1 MKARA
6 MIDFRTLDA
15 TRILSEPFSGTG
27 VNYRTSRKPLR
38 PLLFA
43 ALLSNLACG
52 LAVSSIAQADE
63 AAALAD
69 YSLEQL
75 MNVSVEVSSASRKP
89 QKLEDTAAAIHVI
102 TRQDIRRS
110 GMTSLPELLRMVPG
124 MQVAHIDG
132 GSWAISS
139 RGFNAKNSDNLLV
152 MLDGRVLQT
161 PSFTGVYWDAQDV
174 VLEDVERIEVIRGP
188 GGALWGANAVTGIIN
203 IITGSAS
210 VTQGGMV
217 SGGTGNYGHQGT
229 ARFGGKIGET
239 GYFRIYAKDAAQGNS
254 KPASG
259 VEAHDRHELRSAGF
273 RTDWDMSGGDSLTV
287 QGDTYTGS
295 SDHTGTIVALTPPY
309 STPTGYTIGL
319 DGGNLL
325 ARWKS
330 TLSVTDEWA
339 LQFYY
344 DTYQRRYFNLGEKR
358 DTYDLDFQRR
368 LQWNDRHDIVWG
380 AGYRQTRDRMDNT
393 FAVSYM
399 PANRTDSVIST
410 FFQDEIALNRDGLHL
425 IAGSKFESNDYTGF
439 EYQPNLRL
447 RWRIDERQTAWVA
460 VSRAVHTPSRT
471 DADGQVVAT
480 VIKPALTTFVTRL
493 QNNPAIQ
500 SEHVLSYE
508 AGYRSQLTEQ
518 VQMDVAAFYTEH
530 NNLMTIERGANFVE
544 GAYTVIPLV
553 FHNMASATTHGL
565 EWSGSW
571 RPTDK
576 WQFKA
581 AWSSLKMDI
590 RRDAGSNDTSI
601 ETEVGRSPQNQFQFH
616 ALHSPADNVDL
627 GTSLYYVDGLHSLNV
642 PAYAR
647 LDARIGWRIQRGL
660 ELSLTGRNLFDPAH
674 TEFVNASGPRTSK
687 VPRSIFGAATWRF

>member
-1 MKARA
+1 MKARV
-6 MIDFRTLDA
+6 MIDFCTSDA
-15 TRILSEPFSGTG
+15 TRVFSEPFLGVG
-27 VNYRTSRKPLR
+27 VNSKTSRKPLR
-38 PLLFA
+38 PLLLA
-43 ALLSNLACG
+43 VLLSNLTCG
-52 LAVSSIAQADE
+52 LAVSSIARADE

-161 PSFTGVYWDAQDV
+161 PTFTGVNWDMQDV

-203 IITGSAS
+203 VITRSAS
-210 VTQGGMV
+210 ATQGGML
-217 SGGTGNYGHQGT
+217 SGGAGNYEHQGT
-229 ARFGGKIGET
+229 ARFGGKLGET
-239 GYFRIYAKDAAQGNS
+239 GHFRIYAKDAAQDNS
-254 KPASG
+254 KPASN
-259 VEAHDRHELRSAGF
+259 VAAHDRHDLRSAGF
-273 RTDWDMSGGDSLTV
+273 RTDWDVSGGNSLTV

-330 TLSVTDEWA
+330 ALSVTDEWA

-344 DTYQRRYFNLGEKR
+344 DTYQRRYFNLGEQR
-358 DTYDLDFQRR
+358 DTYDLDFQHH
-368 LQWNDRHDIVWG
+368 LLWNGRHDIVWG
-380 AGYRQTRDRMDNT
+380 AGYRQTRDQMDNT
-393 FAVSYM
+393 FAVSYT
-399 PANRTDSVIST
+399 PASRTDSVISA
-410 FFQDEIALNRDGLHL
+410 FFQDEIALKDNLHL
-425 IAGSKFESNDYTGF
+425 IAGTKFEHNDYTGS
-439 EYQPNLRL
+439 EHQPSLRL
-447 RWRIDERQTAWVA
+447 RWNIDGRQTAWAA

-471 DADGQVVAT
+471 DADGQVVAA
-480 VIKPALTTFVTRL
+480 VIKPGVTTFVTRL

-500 SEHVLSYE
+500 PEHVLSYE

-518 VQMDVAAFYTEH
+518 VQMDVAAFYSEH

-553 FHNMASATTHGL
+553 FHNMASATTRGL
-565 EWSGSW
+565 EWSGNW

-581 AWSSLKMDI
+581 AWSWLKMDI
-590 RRDAGSNDTSI
+590 RRDVGSNDTSI
-601 ETEVGRSPQNQFQFH
+601 GTEVGRSPQNQFQFH

-627 GTSLYYVDGLHSLNV
+627 GTSLYYVDSLPSLNV
-642 PAYAR
+642 PSYAR
-647 LDARIGWRIQRGL
+647 LDARIGWRIGRGL
-660 ELSLTGRNLFDPAH
+660 ELSLTGRNLLDPSH
-674 TEFVNASGPRTSK
+674 PEFVNASGPRTGE